1 LSCGLETSELY
12 GNPELKSRWISWISQ
27 RGRAGLVAYLDLDEH
42 AAVPEPDCVGFQLN
56 RQPPSQMEVWQGCLL
71 ATALE
76 GQRGHY
82 TAAGR
87 GETCAVPPVD
97 TYLNAVV

>member
-1 LSCGLETSELY
+1 MSGGLETSELY
-12 GNPELKSRWISWISQ
+12 GNPELKTRWISQ
-27 RGRAGLVAYLDLDEH
+27 RGGAGLLAYLNLDEH
-42 AAVPEPDCVGFQLN
+42 AAVPQPDCVGFQLN

-76 GQRGHY
+76 GQRGRR
-82 TAAGR
+82 TAVGR
-87 GETCAVPPVD
+87 GETCAAPPVD